1 MEIRINDVEIR
12 VLGALIE
19 KELTI
24 PEYYPLTLNSLTTAC
39 NQKSNRDPVMTLSDR
54 DVESAIENLRSNQLM
69 WRRSIAGSRVPK
81 YEHNVYALWHLD
93 QQQTAVLCV
102 LMLRGP
108 QTVGEIRGRT
118 GRMYEFS
125 DLEEV
130 DATVENLMN
139 HEKGPFVVE
148 LPRQPGRKENR
159 FMHLLAGEPS
169 IETVSDDRE
178 PAPIVVNTG
187 NDRIAVLEEQVA
199 QIRSE
204 FDELKQQFVEFKK
217 AFE

>member
-1 MEIRINDVEIR
+1 MEIRLHETEVR
-12 VLGALIE
+12 VLGALVE

-24 PEYYPLTLNSLTTAC
+24 PEYYPLTLNSLTAAC

-69 WRRSIAGSRVPK
+69 WRRNIAGSRVPK

-102 LMLRGP
+102 LMLRGA

-118 GRMYEFS
+118 GRMYEFR
-125 DLEEV
+125 DLDEV
-130 DATVENLMN
+130 DATVANLMN

-169 IETVSDDRE
+169 VETVTDDRE
-178 PAPIVVNTG
+178 PAPIMVNTG
-187 NDRIAVLEEQVA
+187 NDRIAALEEQVA
-199 QIRSE
+199 QIQGE
-204 FDELKQQFVEFKK
+204 VNELRQQFVAFKK

>member
-1 MEIRINDVEIR
+1 
-12 VLGALIE
+12 
-19 KELTI
+19 
-24 PEYYPLTLNSLTTAC
+24 
-39 NQKSNRDPVMTLSDR
+39 MTLSDR

-69 WRRSIAGSRVPK
+69 WRRNIAGSRVPK